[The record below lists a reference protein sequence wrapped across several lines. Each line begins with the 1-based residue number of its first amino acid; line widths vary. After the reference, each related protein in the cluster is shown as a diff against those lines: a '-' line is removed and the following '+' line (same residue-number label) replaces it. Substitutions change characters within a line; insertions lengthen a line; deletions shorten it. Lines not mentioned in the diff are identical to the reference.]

1 VTSIG
6 STVAPA
12 STRPRA
18 WAGLGFVTPF
28 LAVFALVFVAPI
40 GYSLYL
46 SVTYFSGTV
55 DENDHIIPGGYPGG
69 LRDVLGVRV
78 EEFGPLLDDDSVTLD
93 SGTVGT
99 LWTERVEVTEPDVQ
113 VDGALE
119 VR

>member
-6 STVAPA
+6 STVAPTSA
-12 STRPRA
+12 RPRA
-18 WAGLGFVTPF
+18 WAGLGFVAPF

-69 LRDVLGVRV
+69 LRDVLESGSRSSGRCSTTTASPSTAERSVHY
-78 EEFGPLLDDDSVTLD
+78 GPIGS
-93 SGTVGT
+93 
-99 LWTERVEVTEPDVQ
+99 R
-113 VDGALE
+113 
-119 VR
+119 